1 MKQKISIFIILAI
14 DVFGIWLSF
23 GIAIIFKNLLY
34 GDYILLDIGR
44 YQGLISSYLIMV
56 FLLFYQGAYT
66 RRYDFW
72 HESRILAKSC
82 FFTFLLSFAF
92 LASIKIN
99 YDFSRISLF
108 FSFTIMAAILPILK
122 LVTKEILYRLGMW
135 QKKAKI
141 IGENNDFELQIFS
154 NHYLGYIK
162 TNAES
167 YKSLFIG
174 EVGIDASNLN
184 RLIEQNIKENKE
196 IMFLPILQGYDFT
209 QAHIYNIFNSR
220 ISLITLQNSLQNR
233 FRTTLKRGL
242 DIFLIILILPLF
254 LVICLVVTLAIKI
267 QEPNGRVFF
276 SHKRIGFRGKF
287 FDCLK
292 FRSMKENSD
301 EILKQYLKDNPQEAL
316 YFRKYHKYR
325 RDPRITKVGNF
336 IRKTSIDELPQLINV
351 LKGDMSIVGPRPYAE
366 YERKDMGEFA
376 DLILAVKPGIT
387 GIWQVSGRSDVDFAT
402 RTRMDVWY
410 MKNWSIWYDIVIII
424 KTFGVVL
431 SRKGAS

>member
-1 MKQKISIFIILAI
+1 MKQKLSTFVILVI
-14 DVFGIWLSF
+14 DVFGVWLSF

-34 GDYILLDIGR
+34 GDYIFSDIGK
-44 YQGLISSYLIMV
+44 YQGLVSSYLIMV
-56 FLLFYQGAYT
+56 LLLLYHGVYT

-72 HESRILAKSC
+72 HESRILVKSC

-122 LVTKEILYRLGMW
+122 LVTKKILYRFGMW

-162 TNAES
+162 TNDES

-174 EVGIDASNLN
+174 EVGIDASSLN

-196 IMFLPILQGYDFT
+196 IMFSPILQGYDFT
-209 QAHIYNIFNSR
+209 QAHIYNMFNSR
-220 ISLITLQNSLQNR
+220 ISFIALQNSLQNR
-233 FRTTLKRGL
+233 LKTTLKRAL
-242 DIFLIILILPLF
+242 DIFLIMLALPLLIIIF
-254 LVICLVVTLAIKI
+254 LVVALIIKL

-276 SHKRIGFRGKF
+276 SHKRMGFEGKPF
-287 FDCLK
+287 GCLK

-301 EILKQYLKDNPQEAL
+301 EILRQYLKENPQENL
-316 YFRKYHKYR
+316 YFEKYHKYE
-325 RDPRITKVGNF
+325 RDPRITKFGNF
-336 IRKTSIDELPQLINV
+336 IRKTSLDELPQLINV
-351 LKGDMSIVGPRPYAE
+351 FKGEMSIVGPRPCAE

-402 RTRMDVWY
+402 RAKMDAWY
-410 MKNWSIWYDIVIII
+410 LKNWSIWYDIVIII

>member
-23 GIAIIFKNLLY
+23 GIAVIFKNLLY
-34 GDYILLDIGR
+34 GHNLLLDITK
-44 YQGLISSYLIMV
+44 YQGLVSSYLIMV
-56 FLLFYQGAYT
+56 FLLFYQGVYT

-162 TNAES
+162 TNDES

-184 RLIEQNIKENKE
+184 KLIEQNIKENKE
-196 IMFLPILQGYDFT
+196 IMFSPILQGYDFT

-220 ISLITLQNSLQNR
+220 ISLIALQNSLKNR
-233 FRTTLKRGL
+233 LKTTLKRAL
-242 DIFLIILILPLF
+242 DIFLIILALPLLIIIF
-254 LVICLVVTLAIKI
+254 SIIALIIKL

-276 SHKRIGFRGKF
+276 SHKRMGFEGKPF
-287 FDCLK
+287 GCLK

-301 EILKQYLKDNPQEAL
+301 EILRQYLKENPQENL
-316 YFRKYHKYR
+316 YFEKYHKYEK
-325 RDPRITKVGNF
+325 DPRITKFGNF
-336 IRKTSIDELPQLINV
+336 IRKTSLDELPQLINV
-351 LKGDMSIVGPRPYAE
+351 LKGEMSIVGPRPCAE

-402 RTRMDVWY
+402 RAKMDAWY

>member
-23 GIAIIFKNLLY
+23 GIAVIFKNLLY
-34 GDYILLDIGR
+34 GNNLLLDITK
-44 YQGLISSYLIMV
+44 YQGLVSSYLIMV
-56 FLLFYQGAYT
+56 FLLFYQGVYT

-162 TNAES
+162 TNDES

-184 RLIEQNIKENKE
+184 KLIEQNIKENKE
-196 IMFLPILQGYDFT
+196 IMFSPILQGYDFT

-220 ISLITLQNSLQNR
+220 ISLIALQNSLKNR
-233 FRTTLKRGL
+233 LKTTLKRAL
-242 DIFLIILILPLF
+242 DIFLIILALPLLIIIF
-254 LVICLVVTLAIKI
+254 SIIALIIKL

-276 SHKRIGFRGKF
+276 SHKRMGFEGKPF
-287 FDCLK
+287 GCLK

-301 EILKQYLKDNPQEAL
+301 EILRQYLKENPQENL
-316 YFRKYHKYR
+316 YFEKYHKYEK
-325 RDPRITKVGNF
+325 DPRITKFGNF
-336 IRKTSIDELPQLINV
+336 IRKTSLDELPQLINV
-351 LKGDMSIVGPRPYAE
+351 LKGEMSIVGPRPCAE

-402 RTRMDVWY
+402 RAKMDAWY

>member
-122 LVTKEILYRLGMW
+122 LVAKEILYRLGMW

-162 TNAES
+162 TNDES

-184 RLIEQNIKENKE
+184 RLIERNIKENKE
-196 IMFLPILQGYDFT
+196 ILFTPILRGYDFT
-209 QAHIYNIFNSR
+209 QAHIYNLFNSR
-220 ISLITLQNSLQNR
+220 TNIFAIQNSLQNE
-233 FRTTLKRGL
+233 FNIISKRML
-242 DIFLIILILPLF
+242 DLLITMIVSPFLIIVFSVIILIM
-254 LVICLVVTLAIKI
+254 KI
-267 QEPNGRVFF
+267 IEPKGNIFFSQPRLGLNGR
-276 SHKRIGFRGKF
+276 HFR
-287 FDCLK
+287 CYK
-292 FRSMKENSD
+292 FRSMCMNQDFMSEWLKANPD
-301 EILKQYLKDNPQEAL
+301 EEEYYKVFK
-316 YFRKYHKYR
+316 KYKN
-325 RDPRITKVGNF
+325 DPRVTKVGK
-336 IRKTSIDELPQLINV
+336 ILRKTSLDELPQILNV
-351 LKGDMSIVGPRPYAE
+351 LKGEMSIVGPRPYLPSELPDLKE
-366 YERKDMGEFA
+366 YIDI
-376 DLILAVKPGIT
+376 ILSVKPGIT
-387 GIWQVSGRSDVDFAT
+387 GIWQVSGRSDVDF
-402 RTRMDVWY
+402 RTRAQMDVWY

>member
-23 GIAIIFKNLLY
+23 GIAVIFKNLLY
-34 GDYILLDIGR
+34 GNNLLLDITK
-44 YQGLISSYLIMV
+44 YQGLVSSYLIMV
-56 FLLFYQGAYT
+56 FLLFYQGVYT

-92 LASIKIN
+92 LASIKRN

-162 TNAES
+162 TNDES

-184 RLIEQNIKENKE
+184 KLIEQNIKENKE
-196 IMFLPILQGYDFT
+196 IMFSPILQGYDFT

-220 ISLITLQNSLQNR
+220 ISLIALQNSLKNR
-233 FRTTLKRGL
+233 LKTTLKRAL
-242 DIFLIILILPLF
+242 DIFLIILALPLLIIIF
-254 LVICLVVTLAIKI
+254 SIIALIIKL

-276 SHKRIGFRGKF
+276 SHKRMGFEGKPF
-287 FDCLK
+287 GCLK

-301 EILKQYLKDNPQEAL
+301 EILRQYLKENPQENL
-316 YFRKYHKYR
+316 YFEKYHKYEK
-325 RDPRITKVGNF
+325 DPRITKFGNF
-336 IRKTSIDELPQLINV
+336 IRKTSLDELPQLINV
-351 LKGDMSIVGPRPYAE
+351 LKGEMSIVGPRPCAE

-402 RTRMDVWY
+402 RAKMDAWY

>member
-72 HESRILAKSC
+72 HESRILTKSC

-108 FSFTIMAAILPILK
+108 FSFTIMVAILPILK

-162 TNAES
+162 TSDES

-184 RLIEQNIKENKE
+184 RLIERNIKENKE
-196 IMFLPILQGYDFT
+196 ILFTPILRGYDFT
-209 QAHIYNIFNSR
+209 QAHIYNLFNSR
-220 ISLITLQNSLQNR
+220 TNIFAIQNSLQNE
-233 FRTTLKRGL
+233 FNIISKRML
-242 DIFLIILILPLF
+242 DLLITIIISPFLIIVFSVIILIM
-254 LVICLVVTLAIKI
+254 KI
-267 QEPNGRVFF
+267 IEPKGNIFFSQPRLGLNGR
-276 SHKRIGFRGKF
+276 HFR
-287 FDCLK
+287 CYK
-292 FRSMKENSD
+292 FRSMCMNQDFMSEWLKANPD
-301 EILKQYLKDNPQEAL
+301 EEEYYKVFK
-316 YFRKYHKYR
+316 KYKN
-325 RDPRITKVGNF
+325 DPRVTKVGK
-336 IRKTSIDELPQLINV
+336 ILRKTSLDELPQILNV
-351 LKGDMSIVGPRPYAE
+351 LKGEMSIVGPRPYLPSELPDLKE
-366 YERKDMGEFA
+366 YIDI
-376 DLILAVKPGIT
+376 ILSVKPGIT
-387 GIWQVSGRSDVDFAT
+387 GIWQVSGRSDVDF
-402 RTRMDVWY
+402 RTRAQMDVWY

>member
-1 MKQKISIFIILAI
+1 MKQKLSTFVILVI
-14 DVFGIWLSF
+14 DVFGVWLSF

-34 GDYILLDIGR
+34 GDYIFSDIGK
-44 YQGLISSYLIMV
+44 YQGLVSSYLIMV
-56 FLLFYQGAYT
+56 LLLLYHGVYT

-72 HESRILAKSC
+72 HESRILVKSSL
-82 FFTFLLSFAF
+82 FTFLLSFAF

-122 LVTKEILYRLGMW
+122 LVTKKILYRFGMW

-162 TNAES
+162 TNDES
-167 YKSLFIG
+167 YKSLFIV
-174 EVGIDASNLN
+174 EVGIDASSLN

-196 IMFLPILQGYDFT
+196 IMFSPILQGYDFT

-220 ISLITLQNSLQNR
+220 ISLIALQNSLQNR
-233 FRTTLKRGL
+233 LKTTLKRAL
-242 DIFLIILILPLF
+242 DIFLIILALPLLIIIF
-254 LVICLVVTLAIKI
+254 SIIALIIKL

-276 SHKRIGFRGKF
+276 SHKRMGFEGKPF
-287 FDCLK
+287 GCLK

-301 EILKQYLKDNPQEAL
+301 EILRQYLKENPQENL
-316 YFRKYHKYR
+316 YFEKYHKYEK
-325 RDPRITKVGNF
+325 DPRITKFGNF
-336 IRKTSIDELPQLINV
+336 IRKTSLDELPQLINV
-351 LKGDMSIVGPRPYAE
+351 FKGEMSIVGPRPCAE

-402 RTRMDVWY
+402 RAKMDAWY